1 MAITNDKYFTSF
13 LKIIKPRH
21 FNYYFIT
28 ISLLFKRSSELFE
41 TVAVG
46 SQQLNLNQM
55 CSQIITS
62 DQQGQK
68 TIITITH
75 CQERFHCWSSN
86 LATELYISSSQQAS
100 LTISFS
106 IEYQTRFQGH
116 YHDVL
121 VIILSLF
128 QKCFHLLLLMTTFIK
143 DYLETTS
150 LTLSTLLYSIQ
161 TGQIQV
167 TRNLLEAKAKSRLDY
182 CPFFLLFQQLSI
194 DFFQALPRL
203 MMNYT

>member
-21 FNYYFIT
+21 FNYYFIA

-68 TIITITH
+68 TTITITH
-75 CQERFHCWSSN
+75 CQE
-86 LATELYISSSQQAS
+86 
-100 LTISFS
+100 
-106 IEYQTRFQGH
+106 
-116 YHDVL
+116 
-121 VIILSLF
+121 
-128 QKCFHLLLLMTTFIK
+128 
-143 DYLETTS
+143 
-150 LTLSTLLYSIQ
+150 
-161 TGQIQV
+161 
-167 TRNLLEAKAKSRLDY
+167 
-182 CPFFLLFQQLSI
+182 
-194 DFFQALPRL
+194 
-203 MMNYT
+203 